1 MSVVLVVLDC
11 VRPDHVGCYGY
22 QRGTTP
28 NLDAFAAT
36 ATRFDNAIT
45 AGVWTLPSMA
55 SMMTGLYP
63 SQHCLNRADRALG
76 RDLVTLPQRLAEAG
90 WRTAGFTAN
99 PHGGRTFQLDRG
111 FQEFHEFWGVP
122 GADHGGLLGRGYRW
136 VRPRL
141 RDAVKRSQALT
152 ATAIRLQRRRAE
164 ASGGSG
170 SRLADAA
177 AAWIRRARGDQR
189 PFFALVHLM
198 ESHVPYA
205 PAREHLQ
212 RFLDEAGRRRV
223 AKLDHDGMGYLAGA
237 NPLGGDDLALIG
249 SLYDATISYG
259 DELLGRVLDAAG
271 DDPDTLVAITA
282 DHGQQLGEHRMMG
295 HFFSVYDTLAR
306 VPLLLR
312 HPELPAGVVQRPVQ
326 SVDLHP
332 TVLETAGLDPG
343 PGWSCA
349 VSLRARSDHRP
360 VLVTEYLEPDLTRFA
375 RFRRFDP
382 APFDRELR
390 ALRHDGWKYIWSSD
404 GREELYDV
412 TGDPG
417 ETRDLA
423 GAADGGER
431 LRDFRLL
438 HEEWQVEMQR
448 HAAGDAADVALE
460 ADVAATLRAL
470 GYFD

>member
-1 MSVVLVVLDC
+1 VNFVLVILDC

-22 QRGTTP
+22 RRDTTP
-28 NLDAFAAT
+28 NLDAFAAA

-63 SQHCLNRADRALG
+63 SQHGLNRADRALG
-76 RDLVTLPQRLAEAG
+76 RDLATLPQRLAAAG

-99 PHGGRTFQLDRG
+99 PHGGRTFELDRG
-111 FQEFHEFWGVP
+111 FEEFHEFWGAP
-122 GADHGGLLGRGYRW
+122 GTRRGGPLGRCYRW

-152 ATAIRLQRRRAE
+152 GTARRLQRRRAE
-164 ASGGSG
+164 ATGGSG

-177 AAWIRRARGDQR
+177 AAWIRQARHAGQ

-205 PAREHLQ
+205 PAPEHVE

-237 NPLGGDDLALIG
+237 NQLSEGDLALIG

-259 DELLGRVLDAAG
+259 DELAGRVLDAVG
-271 DDPDTLVAITA
+271 DDADTLVVVTA
-282 DHGQQLGEHRMMG
+282 DHGQQLGEHHMMG

-312 HPELPAGVVQRPVQ
+312 HRELPAGVIQRSVQ
-326 SVDLHP
+326 SVDLYP
-332 TVLETAGLDPG
+332 TVLEAAGLDQEPDEH
-343 PGWSCA
+343 CT
-349 VSLRARSDHRP
+349 VSLCSPSDHRP
-360 VLVTEYLEPDLTRFA
+360 VLVTEYLEPDLDRFA
-375 RFRRFDP
+375 RFRGFDP
-382 APFDRELR
+382 APFDRELC

-404 GREELYDV
+404 GREELYDL
-412 TGDPG
+412 TGDPD
-417 ETRDLA
+417 ETRDLVAAAA
-423 GAADGGER
+423 GVER
-431 LRDFRLL
+431 LRHFRML
-438 HEEWQVEMQR
+438 HEEWQVEMKR
-448 HAAGDAADVALE
+448 HAPGERAEVALE
-460 ADVAATLRAL
+460 EDVAASLRAL